1 MDFRM
6 ERMELVRKRY
16 VRWPFP
22 EVQPHS
28 EVIKTSKI
36 PQKVS
41 LSLGEKMAQ
50 IGGTDRLHP
59 STFVAK

>member
-28 EVIKTSKI
+28 EVIKK
-36 PQKVS
+36 Q
-41 LSLGEKMAQ
+41 
-50 IGGTDRLHP
+50 
-59 STFVAK
+59 